1 MYATVIFFIVR
12 GGYFPV
18 MTVFV
23 TLPQSLSVMQSGSY
37 NRDTKH
43 SSVTDGR
50 AQDRVKTQLN
60 ITAYKRKTKL
70 SYATVPCSKNELGDG
85 KSPFIIRIDLRK
97 YDSH

>member
-1 MYATVIFFIVR
+1 
-12 GGYFPV
+12 

-23 TLPQSLSVMQSGSY
+23 TLPHSLSVMQSGSY
-37 NRDTKH
+37 NTDTNH

-70 SYATVPCSKNELGDG
+70 LCYGAMFKKGTGGWQITIYHKD
-85 KSPFIIRIDLRK
+85 
-97 YDSH
+97 